1 MQKTS
6 NGFPPRD
13 DNARISSEVRADAGD
28 VRSKPLRRSKCSQII
43 LEFQPMLVIHVVA
56 ALQGEKNRGI
66 APPARMILLLTRV
79 LHVGER
85 RETIESR
92 EERDAQDGRIFKD
105 YALVGQD

>member
-56 ALQGEKNRGI
+56 ALQGEKKSRHCATG
-66 APPARMILLLTRV
+66 AYDPASHAGV
-79 LHVGER
+79 ACR
-85 RETIESR
+85 RAVKR
-92 EERDAQDGRIFKD
+92 RDAQYGRIFKD
-105 YALVGQD
+105 YVLVGQD